1 MLRDARRLILGALL
15 DAPSLMLAND
25 LAAAFEAASDYLLTA
40 AYSLRDVAFDKT
52 GVRG

>member
-1 MLRDARRLILGALL
+1 LLRDARRVILGALQ